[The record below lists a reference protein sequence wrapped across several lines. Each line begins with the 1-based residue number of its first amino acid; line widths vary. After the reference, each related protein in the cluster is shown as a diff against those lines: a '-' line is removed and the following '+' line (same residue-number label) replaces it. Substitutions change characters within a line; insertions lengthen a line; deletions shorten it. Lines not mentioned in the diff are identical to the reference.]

1 MTTTENGRLAKA
13 AAYKTAI
20 LSEEEIN
27 AALEKIADKLEENS
41 DKILEENLKDVS
53 AAKENGMSEIMLD
66 RLRLTKERIS
76 AVADGVRQVTKLKTS
91 VGETKLIEKRPNG
104 LEIYRKTVP
113 LGVVAMIYE
122 SRPNVTVD
130 AASLALKSGN
140 AIILRGGKEAYLT
153 NRVLTETMR
162 KALEEQ
168 GVTPDAVQ
176 LVEDTSR
183 NSAKELMTMNEY
195 IDVLI
200 PRGGAGLIKSVV
212 ENATVGVIETGVG
225 NCHIYVDEYADAE
238 KAKKII
244 INAKT
249 SRPSVCNAA
258 ESLLINEKIAEKFIP
273 EIYSALTEKGV
284 TVYGCEKTAE
294 IIPCKRAEEDDFY
307 REYLGLEISVKV
319 VKDTEEAV
327 GHINKYGTHHSDA
340 IITENDKNA
349 DIFLRGVDSAAV
361 YRNASTRFT
370 DGFEFGFG
378 AEIGISTQKLHA
390 RGPMGL
396 NALTTYKYIIL
407 GDGQTR

>member
-238 KAKKII
+238 KAKNII

-273 EIYSALTEKGV
+273 EIYSALTGKGV

-294 IIPCKRAEEDDFY
+294 IVPCKRAEEDDFY

-396 NALTTYKYIIL
+396 DALTTYKYVIL